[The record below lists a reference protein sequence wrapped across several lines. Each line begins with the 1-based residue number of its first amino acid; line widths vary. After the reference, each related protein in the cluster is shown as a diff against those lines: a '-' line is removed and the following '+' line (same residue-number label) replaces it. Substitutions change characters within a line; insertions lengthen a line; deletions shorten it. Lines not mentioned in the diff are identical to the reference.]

1 MDANKQTI
9 FIGILYVLQT
19 VLFINIDEKRTS
31 WFFISNLTLLILAK
45 ESILTFRNQQKD
57 GCVIGSI
64 KKVQYLILVWLY
76 NIKIA
81 RKTYSAIYCWEHKVF
96 IHVIVMMVTTCG
108 GR

>member
-45 ESILTFRNQQKD
+45 ESILTFRNQQKV

-64 KKVQYLILVWLY
+64 KKVQYLILCLTVQY
-76 NIKIA
+76 KNRKKNI
-81 RKTYSAIYCWEHKVF
+81 
-96 IHVIVMMVTTCG
+96 
-108 GR
+108 